1 MDGVSDNKISKAW
14 KCNITSRNEQI
25 SLIEYIISE
34 DIAIDLDD
42 MRMGWQFFQKIL
54 IIPVNHIL
62 KIYRDLAEKLRKIWN
77 LGPASYL
84 ASAHKD
90 SSDGASAKKKSHP
103 WMRVKRNISYQSVLK
118 IKKFLFDVF
127 LEDDKSMFNSN
138 SDQ

>member
-1 MDGVSDNKISKAW
+1 MIKYKLMIYLFRYHHCHDVMDGVSDNKISKAW

-90 SSDGASAKKKSHP
+90 SSEGASANKKKVTHG
-103 WMRVKRNISYQSVLK
+103 WGWKGISATSQC
-118 IKKFLFDVF
+118 
-127 LEDDKSMFNSN
+127 
-138 SDQ
+138 

>member
-1 MDGVSDNKISKAW
+1 MKSIYWMIHINCWLNANLWYIYISWLSWCDGVSDKKISKAW

-90 SSDGASAKKKSHP
+90 SSEGASANKKKLS
-103 WMRVKRNISYQSVLK
+103 
-118 IKKFLFDVF
+118 
-127 LEDDKSMFNSN
+127 SMFLAQS
-138 SDQ
+138 